1 MIQLSGMGV
10 GAIQHSSQLLQSID
24 TNNADE
30 ILKVL
35 NGNTSELEPV
45 DIGWL
50 YSILGRIFINSD
62 QSKSLE
68 YYTKAKEVFM
78 QIEIFLWPLVRASK

>member
-1 MIQLSGMGV
+1 MSVLYNIL
-10 GAIQHSSQLLQSID
+10 LNFLQSID

-78 QIEIFLWPLVRASK
+78 QIENFFMAARES